1 MHCLKYTSH
10 LYQCFEGVNGKT
22 CQFENL
28 GKIRWLPSLMSVSNS
43 VFLWFY
49 MFCNAKQIHTGYR
62 ISRDAHKVRLLL
74 LLHIHLH
81 VRVQMFNVLIVMILL
96 TLDLYFIEKIKPKD
110 NSLNRLVSAFY
121 FKKQQDTPIRSKI
134 IY

>member
-1 MHCLKYTSH
+1 
-10 LYQCFEGVNGKT
+10 
-22 CQFENL
+22 
-28 GKIRWLPSLMSVSNS
+28 
-43 VFLWFY
+43 

-62 ISRDAHKVRLLL
+62 ISRNAHKVRLLL

-121 FKKQQDTPIRSKI
+121 FKKQQDTPKRSKI